1 VLCAGN
7 NMQAVNCTTPA
18 QYFHLLRR
26 QMYGGTDRRGMR
38 KPLVVFTPK
47 SLLRHPKAVS
57 TVAELTSGGFREVL
71 PDSIAIDPEQVT
83 RVVFC
88 SGKIYYDLLA
98 ARESRQANHVAL
110 VRIEQ
115 LYPFAE
121 SDANDVLMRY
131 PLSTEVVWAQEEPR
145 NMGPWRFMQE
155 QIQPL
160 LAPTSRVLRYVGRAE
175 SASPATGSGRRH
187 QEEQAAIT
195 DEAMSERPLIESRRV
210 RLVGGTGF
218 SR

>member
-1 VLCAGN
+1 
-7 NMQAVNCTTPA
+7 
-18 QYFHLLRR
+18 
-26 QMYGGTDRRGMR
+26 MR

-57 TVAELTSGGFREVL
+57 TVGELTSGGFREVL
-71 PDSIAIDPEQVT
+71 PDTAAIDPEQVT

-98 ARESRQANHVAL
+98 AREARQANHVAL

-121 SDANDVLMRY
+121 SDANDALLRY
-131 PLSTEVVWAQEEPR
+131 PLTAEVVWAQEEPR

-155 QIQPL
+155 QLQPL
-160 LAPTSRVLRYVGRAE
+160 LAPTGRELRYVGRAE
-175 SASPATGSGRRH
+175 SASPATGSGHRH

-210 RLVGGTGF
+210 RLVSG
-218 SR
+218 R